1 MNVLNIALVQHDIV
15 WEDTNHN
22 LTNLNRLLGSLDDK
36 VDLVVLPEMFHAGF
50 TMNPQKVAQSFSGEV
65 LSWMKNKAQDLKVCL
80 IGSVVFTAGEKF
92 FNRLFVFY
100 PDGEFKYYDKRHL
113 FGMGGENKLYEA
125 GQERLIFEYK
135 GWKIC
140 PLICYDLR
148 FPVWSRNTVDYD
160 LLIYVANWPQPR
172 REVWSVLL
180 RSRSIENQCFVVG
193 VNRVGTDMNC
203 SYSGDSVVVNPKGNP
218 ILQFEEGQEAVRSIE
233 ISKDELIQFRDR
245 FSVWKDRDD
254 FTII

>member
-1 MNVLNIALVQHDIV
+1 MNVLNVALVQHDIV
-15 WEDTNHN
+15 WENTKEN
-22 LTNLNRLLGSLDDK
+22 LTNLDGLLDGLDTN

-50 TMNPQKVAQSFSGEV
+50 TMNPQNVAQSFSDEV

-80 IGSVVFTAGEKF
+80 IGSVVFTNEEKF

-100 PDGEFKYYDKRHL
+100 PDGKFKYYDKRHL
-113 FGMGGENKLYEA
+113 FGIGGENELYEA

-193 VNRVGTDMNC
+193 VNRVGKDVNC
-203 SYSGDSVVVNPKGNP
+203 SYSGDSVVVNPKGSP
-218 ILQFEEGQEAVRSIE
+218 VLQFEDGQQAVRSIE

-245 FSVWKDRDD
+245 FPVWKDRDE
-254 FTII
+254 FTIL